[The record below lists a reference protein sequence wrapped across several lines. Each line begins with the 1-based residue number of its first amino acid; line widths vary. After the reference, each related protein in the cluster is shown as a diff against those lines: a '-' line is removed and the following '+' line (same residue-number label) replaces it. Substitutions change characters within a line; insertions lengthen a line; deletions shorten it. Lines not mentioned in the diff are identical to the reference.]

1 MFKLD
6 LTDDRIER
14 AFKDLKYFSKSSEV
28 TSGIQ
33 QALESEKAR
42 NGEIINS

>member
-1 MFKLD
+1 MFNLD

-14 AFKDLKYFSKSSEV
+14 AFKDSNHFWKSSEV